1 MDDLKLCGKNERQLM
16 SLINTVHILKKKKK
30 KKKNGIHFMQ
40 TWKATMRHEVTRK
53 RSTKRLKHTG
63 YV

>member
-30 KKKNGIHFMQ
+30 WDSLYAN
-40 TWKATMRHEVTRK
+40 
-53 RSTKRLKHTG
+53 LKSH
-63 YV
+63 YEA

>member
-30 KKKNGIHFMQ
+30 NGIHFMQ
-40 TWKATMRHEVTRK
+40 T
-53 RSTKRLKHTG
+53 
-63 YV
+63 